1 MGKATVCHK
10 LLHGQPLRRR
20 ALLRQDG
27 THACELLFRKTIQ
40 CTPIEHNL
48 ARIAAVQPRKCA
60 QEGGLAR
67 TVRADDGCAPPRL
80 DVYVQTVQ
88 DFLSRNLH
96 AQIAG
101 VHSGTHSCLLRR

>member
-1 MGKATVCHK
+1 MGEASIRNE
-10 LLHGQPLRRR
+10 LLHREPLRRR

-40 CTPIEHNL
+40 CTPIKHNL

-88 DFLSRNLH
+88 NFLARNLCVK
-96 AQIAG
+96 IAG
-101 VHSGTHSCLLRR
+101 KEILHS